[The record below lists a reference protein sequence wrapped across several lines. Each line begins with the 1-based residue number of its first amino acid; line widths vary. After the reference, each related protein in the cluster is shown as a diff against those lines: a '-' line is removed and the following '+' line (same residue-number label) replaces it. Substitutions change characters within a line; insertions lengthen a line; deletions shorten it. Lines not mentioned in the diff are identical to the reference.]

1 MNSVASGNGSA
12 GIAADRWVLGVDVG
26 GTGSRAALEPLE
38 PSDPLDPRG
47 NGGAE
52 RRALEGG
59 RVAVA
64 SGGSTAPEIIAEL
77 IEQVRAQW
85 PDAAIAAVGIGA
97 TGLASLVTSPG
108 AALERLGRATGGAP
122 LALAIDAVT
131 AHLGA
136 LGGRPGAV
144 VAVGTG
150 AIAIGT
156 DLRTHWRRVGG
167 WGHLWDDRGS
177 AAWIGIEALK
187 AAIQTHDGI
196 TDDARALLD
205 AAVDRFGPAHSWPGH
220 LLTREDRAGR
230 LAGFARDVAGLAA
243 SGDDASTDIMRRAGA
258 AVAATLAAALDPA
271 LPQTA
276 SGVGGVFAA
285 DGAFTASFEQEFAR
299 LAPDA
304 ELVAPAGTPLDGAV
318 RLARLVAAGDMPAGH
333 PPFLWTWRG

>member
-1 MNSVASGNGSA
+1 MNSVASGSESH
-12 GIAADRWVLGVDVG
+12 GIDADRWVLGLDLG
-26 GTGSRAALEPLE
+26 GTGSRAALEPLAQG
-38 PSDPLDPRG
+38 PGPGPG
-47 NGGAE
+47 PGTE
-52 RRALEGG
+52 RRLLQGG

-64 SGGSTAPEIIAEL
+64 SGGTTAPEVAAEL
-77 IEQVRAQW
+77 IEQVRAEW

-97 TGLASLVTSPG
+97 TGLASLVTHPG
-108 AALERLGRATGGAP
+108 AALERLERAAGGAP

-136 LGGRPGAV
+136 LGGRAGAV

-196 TDDARALLD
+196 TDDAQALLD
-205 AAVDRFGPAHSWPGH
+205 AAVDRFGPANSWPGH
-220 LLTREDRAGR
+220 LLTREDRAGL
-230 LAGFARDVAGLAA
+230 LAGFATDVSQLAA
-243 SGDDASTDIMRRAGA
+243 SGDDVATDIMRRAGA
-258 AVAATLAAALDPA
+258 AVAATLAAALDPD
-271 LPQTA
+271 LPQLA

-285 DGAFTASFEQEFAR
+285 GDAFTASFEEEFAR
-299 LAPDA
+299 LAPGA

-333 PPFLWTWRG
+333 PPFLWASHG